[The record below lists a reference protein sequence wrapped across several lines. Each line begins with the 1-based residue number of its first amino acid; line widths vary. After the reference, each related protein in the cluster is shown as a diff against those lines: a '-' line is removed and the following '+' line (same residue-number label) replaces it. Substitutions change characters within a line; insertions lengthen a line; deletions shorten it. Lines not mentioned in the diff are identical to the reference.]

1 MFVYSDGVGSN
12 WSLLIVSIPRH
23 FHRLAFAIVR
33 APIGAAIYSRPI
45 IHFPDRLFKMPN
57 STCNPSHPPLTQT
70 SSRPHSAI
78 QSQIVCDALAA
89 LRGGQDGIEQFIE
102 SLFDELDASWEQ
114 LDHDRSWID
123 ARREELKQTQAE
135 AASQRVQWEIDRQQW
150 HDSLQQRVVEL
161 ERDRLRLQSE
171 LESARAGAVELT
183 QAMTDQRRQIA
194 AERAEWSLELRLLRE
209 SLDRPAVPVPAAAP
223 RPSRKRSIELREEWS
238 EEPLVEI
245 TDERPADPWPE
256 PIVTPPVP
264 QRPSPTSAVARPPAP
279 AIARPAIP
287 GPVVTTDP
295 VLGPLLSQFERLQRD
310 VAKRRIKNNPH
321 S

>member
-1 MFVYSDGVGSN
+1 
-12 WSLLIVSIPRH
+12 
-23 FHRLAFAIVR
+23 
-33 APIGAAIYSRPI
+33 
-45 IHFPDRLFKMPN
+45 MPN
-57 STCNPSHPPLTQT
+57 STCNPSQRAATQT
-70 SSRPHSAI
+70 SSPAHSAV
-78 QSQIVCDALAA
+78 QSQIVCDALSA

-114 LDHDRSWID
+114 IDHDRCWID
-123 ARREELKQTQAE
+123 ARREELKQAQAE
-135 AASQRVQWEIDRQQW
+135 AAAQRTQWETDRQQW

-209 SLDRPAVPVPAAAP
+209 SLDRPAAAP
-223 RPSRKRSIELREEWS
+223 APSVRPSRKRSIELREEWS

-245 TDERPADPWPE
+245 ADELPAEPWPE
-256 PIVTPPVP
+256 PIITPPTP
-264 QRPSPTSAVARPPAP
+264 QPRPTNAIARPSAP
-279 AIARPAIP
+279 AIARPAIT
-287 GPVVTTDP
+287 GPVVTDP

-310 VAKRRIKNNPH
+310 VAKRRVKNNPRA
-321 S
+321 